1 MRKFCTVSLIL
12 GLLIAALPLVGQKP
26 EPATQTS
33 TTTLP
38 PVGLASTETV
48 QVNVVNTSPA
58 LPTIST
64 TAAPQACSGSIAFL
78 DAAGSTIG
86 TATEFKLNSGQTFSA
101 KLPYAS
107 AAASGTARIVVRA
120 AISTTLNFTSTPNPV
135 ANGTTLLPLLLP
147 NCFLTS
153 SLETYDTATGVTH
166 VFYANSGPQAVPV
179 LRSGQF
185 TASLPA
191 R

>member
-1 MRKFCTVSLIL
+1 MRKFCTFWFLS
-12 GLLIAALPLVGQKP
+12 GLLVAALPVFGQTTP
-26 EPATQTS
+26 PATETT

-48 QVNVVNTSPA
+48 QVNVVNASPA
-58 LPTIST
+58 LPTVST
-64 TAAPQACSGSIAFL
+64 TAAPPACSGSITFL
-78 DAAGSTIG
+78 DAGGSTIG
-86 TATEFKLNSGQTFSA
+86 TATEFKLSSGQIFSA
-101 KLPYAS
+101 RLPYAT

-120 AISTTLNFTSTPNPV
+120 AISTTLNLSSAPNPV
-135 ANGTTLLPLLLP
+135 VNGTTVLPLLLP